1 VRQRSSYGWV
11 VLGAAFVMITLAI
24 GTLFSLAV
32 FLNHP
37 RRAGLLPLAFPGVG
51 SHRDYGHRAGDK
63 PQAAAGH
70 PA

>member
-1 VRQRSSYGWV
+1 

-37 RRAGLLPLAFPGVG
+37 RRAGLLPSGFSWGREPSRLWP
-51 SHRDYGHRAGDK
+51 SCWR
-63 PQAAAGH
+63 
-70 PA
+70 